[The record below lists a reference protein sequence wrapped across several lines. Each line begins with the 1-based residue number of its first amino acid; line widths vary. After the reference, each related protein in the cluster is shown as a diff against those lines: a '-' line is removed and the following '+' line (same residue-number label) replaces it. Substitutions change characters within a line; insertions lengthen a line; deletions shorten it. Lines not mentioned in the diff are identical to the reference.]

1 MWVNFKNTHKLLLAC
16 MAGLGLALSS
26 ANSATAQ
33 TVEEIQEA
41 GKIRVGVLVD
51 FPPFGLLDGSG
62 QPAGY
67 DPDLAK
73 MLADK
78 LGVELEL
85 VPVSGPNRV
94 PYLLTNRVDL
104 LIAALGVTK
113 ERAEQVDFSDPSA
126 TVDQVLYAGKDLKI
140 EKLEDLSGH
149 SVGVARGS
157 AQDIT
162 LTSSVPSDVTLQRY
176 DDDPSTLQ
184 ALLAGQADA
193 IAMSTLIIADIAKV
207 TNVDAFE
214 IKFPIRTLV
223 HGIAMRKGNEEL
235 QTYINDFLKE
245 VKQNGKLNEIHRKW
259 LGVDF
264 TDVEKPVLQ

>member
-1 MWVNFKNTHKLLLAC
+1 MRVHIRTTYKLLLAC
-16 MAGLGLALSS
+16 IACVALALSLG
-26 ANSATAQ
+26 APATAQ
-33 TVEEIQEA
+33 TVQEIQDA
-41 GKIRVGVLVD
+41 GKLRVGVLVD
-51 FPPFGLLDGSG
+51 FPPFGLLDGNG

-78 LGVELEL
+78 LGVQLEL
-85 VPVSGPNRV
+85 IPVSGPNRV
-94 PYLLTNRVDL
+94 PYLMTNRVDL
-104 LIAALGVTK
+104 LIAALGITK

-126 TVDQVLYAGKDLKI
+126 TVDQVLYAGKVLKI

-149 SVGVARGS
+149 TVGVARGS

-162 LTSSVPSDVTLQRY
+162 LTSSVSADVTIQRY

-193 IAMSTLIIADIAKV
+193 IAMSTLLVADIAKV
-207 TNVDAFE
+207 ANVDAFE

-235 QTYINDFLKE
+235 QTYINTFLKE
-245 VKQNGKLNEIHRKW
+245 VKEDGRLNEIHQKW
-259 LGVDF
+259 VGVDF
-264 TDVEKPVLQ
+264 TDVEKPALQ